1 MKAKLA
7 ILVMLFLFCLSPVL
21 VLSQNEQVKVPDE
34 VKPFVEKGM
43 IPIALETGDLN
54 GDGAKDFILVLSK
67 PTKENGEFDEAGDEL
82 RPTMIL
88 IRDAGGK
95 LSLAAR
101 NDQVSYC
108 KNCGGV
114 MGDPFQ
120 GIKIRGT
127 SFTVTNA
134 GGSSDRWDAEYT
146 FGYSR
151 RDKNWQ
157 LTRVEENNFSA
168 FSPSKVKTAIYTPP
182 KSFGLINFA
191 DFNPEN
197 FKRKG
202 KN

>member
-1 MKAKLA
+1 MKTHLA
-7 ILVMLFLFCLSPVL
+7 IFFFICLVPVL
-21 VLSQNEQVKVPDE
+21 ALAQNDEVKVSDE

-54 GDGAKDFILVLSK
+54 GDGTKDFILVLSK
-67 PTKENGEFDEAGDEL
+67 PTKANGEYDEAGDAL
-82 RPTMIL
+82 RPTLIL
-88 IRDAGGK
+88 IRDVSGK

-120 GIKIRGT
+120 GIKITGT
-127 SFTVTNA
+127 RFTVTNA

-157 LTRVEENNFSA
+157 LVRVEENNFSA
-168 FSPSKVKTAIYTPP
+168 FAPSKVKTTILTPP
-182 KSFGLINFA
+182 KAFGLINFA
-191 DFNPEN
+191 DFDPDH
-197 FKRKG
+197 FKRMG
-202 KN
+202 KK

>member
-1 MKAKLA
+1 MKTKFALFE
-7 ILVMLFLFCLSPVL
+7 LLFLICLSPVL
-21 VLSQNEQVKVPDE
+21 ALSQNEQVKIPDE
-34 VKPFVEKGM
+34 VKPFVEKGT

-54 GDGAKDFILVLSK
+54 GDGTKDFILVLSK
-67 PTKENGEFDEAGDEL
+67 PTKESGEFDEAGDAL
-82 RPTMIL
+82 RPTIIL
-88 IRDAGGK
+88 IRDAGRK
-95 LSLAAR
+95 LSLVAR

-120 GIKIRGT
+120 GIQIRGT

-168 FSPSKVKTAIYTPP
+168 FSPSKVKTTIYTPP
-182 KSFGLINFA
+182 KNFGLINFA
-191 DFNPEN
+191 DFDPEN